1 MAPPYPQAESGY
13 QAPPVAVRQAP
24 PPVPPSPVPPS
35 PVPLVEPVR
44 PTAPTSARKPL
55 SPVRKGIAAVFG
67 ILGFGSL
74 ITAAVMHGLDRRLT
88 PDLSINSMGTA
99 CQMPENSGRSCVLS
113 TVGVYAPTYAV
124 GALLVGGMILT
135 LTIPESKPRPLS
147 EPLIP

>member
-1 MAPPYPQAESGY
+1 MPPAEPPRPAPPA
-13 QAPPVAVRQAP
+13 
-24 PPVPPSPVPPS
+24 
-35 PVPLVEPVR
+35 
-44 PTAPTSARKPL
+44 TTKKPL
-55 SPVRKGIAAVFG
+55 SPVRKGIAATFG

-99 CQMPENSGRSCVLS
+99 CQMPENTGRSCVLS

-135 LTIPESKPRPLS
+135 LTIPESKPRALS